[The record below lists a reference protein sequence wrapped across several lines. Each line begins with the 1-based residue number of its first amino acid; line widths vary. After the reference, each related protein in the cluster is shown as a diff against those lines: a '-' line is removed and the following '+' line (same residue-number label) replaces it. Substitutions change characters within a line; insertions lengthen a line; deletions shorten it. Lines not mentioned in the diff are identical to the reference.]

1 MRNLENEIDTKKQKL
16 ILIKFL
22 FFHIALLLSFNFYAQ
37 THKKED
43 KISVWKREKK
53 SIQYE
58 KGEKYNGP
66 SDWYTSSPG
75 AIDETEEEEQS
86 TPYEGIDYQPEQIQ
100 RERREGYGR
109 GGGNGTEAYDPDVLS
124 PEIDMPEID
133 PINYNID
140 REILFSDG
148 FWKVLGILVLFAL
161 AIFIVYQLIK
171 NAKPSEKELK
181 LQSIDK
187 NWNPT
192 IISKTELELLL
203 ESALEK
209 EDYREGVRIYFNFI
223 LKELIKKGWI
233 KWKQEKTNYS
243 YILEMKSRSNSHLFE
258 ECVRIYDLV
267 WYGEYQLSKS
277 DFEEIQPVL
286 LNYYKLIEKDDK

>member
-1 MRNLENEIDTKKQKL
+1 L
-16 ILIKFL
+16 ILIKL
-22 FFHIALLLSFNFYAQ
+22 LIFHIALLLSFNFYAQ

-43 KISVWKREKK
+43 KISVWQREKK

-58 KGEKYNGP
+58 KSEEYKGP
-66 SDWYTSSPG
+66 SDWYASSPG
-75 AIDETEEEEQS
+75 AIDEPEVEEQS
-86 TPYEGIDYQPEQIQ
+86 TSYEGLDYQPEQIQ
-100 RERREGYGR
+100 RDRQVSREGFDR

-124 PEIDMPEID
+124 PEIDTPQID
-133 PINYNID
+133 PTDDSSD
-140 REILFSDG
+140 REPLFSDG
-148 FWKVLGILVLFAL
+148 FWKVLGILILFVLV
-161 AIFIVYQLIK
+161 IFLIYQLIK
-171 NAKPSEKELK
+171 NAKPPVKGLK
-181 LQSIDK
+181 VQSIDK

-286 LNYYKLIEKDDK
+286 LSYYKLIEKDDK

>member
-1 MRNLENEIDTKKQKL
+1 MIKL
-16 ILIKFL
+16 LI
-22 FFHIALLLSFNFYAQ
+22 FHIALLLSFNFYAQ

-43 KISVWKREKK
+43 KISVWQREKK

-58 KGEKYNGP
+58 KSEEYKGP
-66 SDWYTSSPG
+66 SDWYASSPG
-75 AIDETEEEEQS
+75 AIDEPEVEEQS
-86 TPYEGIDYQPEQIQ
+86 TSYEGLDYQPEQIQ
-100 RERREGYGR
+100 RDRQVSREGFDR

-124 PEIDMPEID
+124 PEIDTPQID
-133 PINYNID
+133 PTDDSSD
-140 REILFSDG
+140 REPLFSDG
-148 FWKVLGILVLFAL
+148 FWKVLGILILFVLV
-161 AIFIVYQLIK
+161 IFLVYQLIK
-171 NAKPSEKELK
+171 NAKLPVKGLK
-181 LQSIDK
+181 VQSIDK

-286 LNYYKLIEKDDK
+286 LSYYKLIEKDDK

>member
-1 MRNLENEIDTKKQKL
+1 MI
-16 ILIKFL
+16 
-22 FFHIALLLSFNFYAQ
+22 FHIALLLSFNFYAQ

-58 KGEKYNGP
+58 KGEEYKGP
-66 SDWYTSSPG
+66 SDWYASSPG
-75 AIDETEEEEQS
+75 AINEPEVEEQS
-86 TPYEGIDYQPEQIQ
+86 TPYEGLDYQPEQIQ
-100 RERREGYGR
+100 RDRGDKREGFDR
-109 GGGNGTEAYDPDVLS
+109 GGGNGNEAYDPDVLA
-124 PEIDMPEID
+124 PEIDMPEIN
-133 PINYNID
+133 PIDYSIE
-140 REILFSDG
+140 REFLFSDG
-148 FWKVLGILVLFAL
+148 FWKFLGILVLFTL
-161 AIFIVYQLIK
+161 AIFIVYRLIK
-171 NAKPSEKELK
+171 NTNPSAKEVK

-192 IISKTELELLL
+192 IISKTELERLL
-203 ESALEK
+203 ESALAK

-233 KWKQEKTNYS
+233 KWKQEKTNYT
-243 YILEMKSRSNSHLFE
+243 YIIEMKSRSNNHLFE

-277 DFEEIQPVL
+277 DFEEIQRVL

>member
-1 MRNLENEIDTKKQKL
+1 MIKL
-16 ILIKFL
+16 LI
-22 FFHIALLLSFNFYAQ
+22 FHIALLLSFNFYAQ

-43 KISVWKREKK
+43 KISVWQREKK

-58 KGEKYNGP
+58 KSEEYKGP
-66 SDWYTSSPG
+66 SDWYASSPG
-75 AIDETEEEEQS
+75 AIDEPEVEEQS
-86 TPYEGIDYQPEQIQ
+86 TSYEGLDYQPEQIQ
-100 RERREGYGR
+100 RDRQVSREGFDR

-124 PEIDMPEID
+124 PEIDTPQID
-133 PINYNID
+133 PTDDSSD
-140 REILFSDG
+140 REPLFSDG
-148 FWKVLGILVLFAL
+148 FWKVLGILILFVLV
-161 AIFIVYQLIK
+161 IFLVYQLIK
-171 NAKPSEKELK
+171 NAKPPVKGLK
-181 LQSIDK
+181 VQSIDK

-286 LNYYKLIEKDDK
+286 LSYYKLIEKDDK

>member
-1 MRNLENEIDTKKQKL
+1 LL
-16 ILIKFL
+16 I
-22 FFHIALLLSFNFYAQ
+22 FHIALLLSFNFYAQ

-43 KISVWKREKK
+43 KISVWQREKK

-58 KGEKYNGP
+58 KSEEYKGP
-66 SDWYTSSPG
+66 SDWYASSPG
-75 AIDETEEEEQS
+75 AIDEPEVEEQS
-86 TPYEGIDYQPEQIQ
+86 TSYEGLDYQPEQIQ
-100 RERREGYGR
+100 RDRQVSREGFDR

-124 PEIDMPEID
+124 PEIDTPQID
-133 PINYNID
+133 PTDDSSD
-140 REILFSDG
+140 REPLFSDG
-148 FWKVLGILVLFAL
+148 FWKVLGILILFVLV
-161 AIFIVYQLIK
+161 IFLVYQLIK
-171 NAKPSEKELK
+171 NAKLPVKGLK
-181 LQSIDK
+181 VQSIDK

-286 LNYYKLIEKDDK
+286 LSYYKLIEKDDK

>member
-1 MRNLENEIDTKKQKL
+1 LL
-16 ILIKFL
+16 I
-22 FFHIALLLSFNFYAQ
+22 FHIALLLSFNFYAQ

-58 KGEKYNGP
+58 KGEEYSGP

-75 AIDETEEEEQS
+75 SIDEPEVEDQS
-86 TPYEGIDYQPEQIQ
+86 TSYEGLDYQPEQIQ
-100 RERREGYGR
+100 RDRQVRREGFDR

-124 PEIDMPEID
+124 PEIDTPEID
-133 PINYNID
+133 STDDSAD
-140 REILFSDG
+140 REPLFSDG
-148 FWKVLGILVLFAL
+148 FWKVLGILILFAL
-161 AIFIVYQLIK
+161 AIFLVYQLIK
-171 NAKPSEKELK
+171 NAKPSVKEVK
-181 LQSIDK
+181 IQSIDK

-286 LNYYKLIEKDDK
+286 LSYYKLIEKDDK

>member
-1 MRNLENEIDTKKQKL
+1 MIKL
-16 ILIKFL
+16 LI
-22 FFHIALLLSFNFYAQ
+22 FHIALLLSFNFYAQ

-43 KISVWKREKK
+43 KISVWQREKK

-58 KGEKYNGP
+58 KSEEYKGP
-66 SDWYTSSPG
+66 SDWYASSPG
-75 AIDETEEEEQS
+75 AIDEPEVEEQS
-86 TPYEGIDYQPEQIQ
+86 TSYEGLDYQPEQIQ
-100 RERREGYGR
+100 RDRQVSREGFDR

-124 PEIDMPEID
+124 PEIDTPQID
-133 PINYNID
+133 PTDDSSD
-140 REILFSDG
+140 REPLFSDG
-148 FWKVLGILVLFAL
+148 FWKVLGILILFVLV
-161 AIFIVYQLIK
+161 IFLIYQLIK
-171 NAKPSEKELK
+171 NAKPPVKGLK
-181 LQSIDK
+181 VQSIDK

-286 LNYYKLIEKDDK
+286 LSYYKLIEKDDK